1 MSPPLANTVAAV
13 TGASSGIGR
22 ATSLELARLGA
33 QLVLIGRDEEQL
45 ATCAREIERSGGS
58 AQWRSCNLSASEEVD
73 ELAEW
78 LAAFR
83 PSVDLLVNS
92 AGAFSRAKS
101 VRWIDQDAWNDVVTL
116 NLTAPFLLT
125 KACLPAMLE
134 TGRGTII
141 TISSVAAR
149 TPSALGGVA
158 YGAAKSGV
166 ANLMRGVSAELRDQ
180 GIRACTIFP
189 GEVDSPMHLHRPKPP
204 DSEARATMMQPED
217 VARVVALV
225 ASLPARTLVEEVVMT
240 PTRRRDVREDMRI
253 ALEEG
258 APLDDRSTG

>member
-1 MSPPLANTVAAV
+1 MSSPLANTVAAI

-22 ATSLELARLGA
+22 ATSLALARLGA
-33 QLVLIGRDEEQL
+33 ELVLMGRDEERL
-45 ATCAREIERSGGS
+45 ASCTRAIERSGGR
-58 AQWRSCNLSASEEVD
+58 AQWRSCDLSAAEEVN

-78 LAAFR
+78 LAALR
-83 PSVDLLVNS
+83 PAVDLLVNN

-125 KACLPAMLE
+125 QACLPSMLE
-134 TGRGTII
+134 RGRGTII

-166 ANLMRGVSAELRDQ
+166 ANLMRGVSAELRDR

-189 GEVDSPMHLHRPKPP
+189 GEVDSPMHLLRPKPP
-204 DSEARATMMQPED
+204 DAEARATMMQPED
-217 VARVVALV
+217 VAQVVALL
-225 ASLPARTLVEEVVMT
+225 ASLPARTLVEEVVMV
-240 PTRRRDVREDMRI
+240 PTRRRDVSEDIRV
-253 ALEEG
+253 ALAEG
-258 APLDDRSTG
+258 APHSD